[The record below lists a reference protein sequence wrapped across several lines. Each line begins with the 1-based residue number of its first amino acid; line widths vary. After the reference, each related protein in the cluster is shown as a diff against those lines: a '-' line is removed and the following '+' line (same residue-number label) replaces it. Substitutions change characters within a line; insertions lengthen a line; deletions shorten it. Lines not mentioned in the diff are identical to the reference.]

1 MSANAMKCE
10 DGGRYPEPK
19 TLEEIHVASKSAF
32 SYCGT
37 FDVNTD
43 DKTVTHHIKAGT
55 YPNFNWVNTDLV
67 RTFTFEGDDRL
78 VLCTTENLPGLP
90 PDLVG
95 KVTCK
100 LTWLRA

>member
-10 DGGRYPEPK
+10 EDGDED
-19 TLEEIHVASKSAF
+19 TLSQRLLKRFLVPHKF

-43 DKTVTHHIKAGT
+43 DKTVTHHIKADT
-55 YPNFNWVNTDLV
+55 YPNVNRDLV

-78 VLCTTENLPGLP
+78 VLCSTENLPGLP
-90 PDLVG
+90 PFLVG